1 MMGTRHWPEDADMEG
16 ATMTRPKTIK
26 TAAKRQVRMSR
37 HNSAREAIGT
47 LEKGTD
53 TFILTYGQFSLIDA
67 LCAILRQTGPAD
79 VTIST
84 WTAANAH
91 LQRSAELME
100 SAAIRSFRMIVDRS
114 FESRQPEYAHHMR
127 ELFDPECIRAIR
139 THAKFMVIRNEG
151 WNVVVRTS
159 MNLNANPRL
168 ENIEI
173 SEDPTLAEFFQAV
186 SDEVFREVA
195 PGENA
200 SDIPGLAGVQESFPF
215 RPVSA
220 NHIPQE
226 SLHEVSTTHTVAR
239 SDR

>member
-1 MMGTRHWPEDADMEG
+1 
-16 ATMTRPKTIK
+16 MTRPKTIK
-26 TAAKRQVRMSR
+26 RPAKRNVRMSR
-37 HNSAREAIGT
+37 HNSAREAIGEI
-47 LEKGTD
+47 EKGTD

-67 LCAILRQTGPAD
+67 LCAILAQTGPAD

-91 LQRSAELME
+91 LQRSAELLE

-127 ELFDPECIRAIR
+127 QLFGAESVRAIR
-139 THAKFMVIRNEG
+139 THAKFMLIRNED

-159 MNLNANPRL
+159 MNLNENPRL

-173 SEDPTLAEFFQAV
+173 SEDPALAEFFQAV
-186 SDEVFREVA
+186 ADDVFAEVK

-200 SDIPGLAGVQESFPF
+200 SDIPGLHGVQESFPF
-215 RPVSA
+215 HPVEA
-220 NHIPQE
+220 RTIPQE
-226 SLHEVSTTHTVAR
+226 SLNEVGTTHTIATA
-239 SDR
+239 DR